1 MLIFVL
7 LDLENKSKGDKVEVM
22 KIDQRELLGI
32 RVMIV
37 ETEVNDWRF
46 ILEGTRQGL
55 VKVWCGRSGQ
65 HQPTPH
71 FLQ

>member
-55 VKVWCGRSGQ
+55 VKVWCERSGQ

-71 FLQ
+71 FL